1 MRPHIRLGR
10 LFGITV
16 GLHYTWFLVALLI
29 GVSLDA
35 HFRQLHP
42 EWGGALIFWS
52 SVSTAILFFA
62 SLLLH
67 ELSHALVATRNGLHV
82 RAIVLFALGGV
93 AQIEGEAPDAS
104 SELRMGVV
112 GPLVSVALGLLL
124 LEAATIVGWDGASEP
139 MTPLPSMLV
148 WLGSINLML
157 AAFNMLPAFPLDG
170 GRVLRALMWWWSGD
184 AVRATRLASS
194 LGQALA
200 YGLVM
205 LGLTTFVLTGAFGG
219 LWISLI
225 GWFLLEAA
233 RESYLLVAVRQALR
247 EMRVMD
253 LMRPSWPQVEADL
266 PLDRFVHEQLLHGG
280 PRTWAVRRGDHVE
293 GLVTP
298 AEVRKVEQPL
308 WSRITVEQVMEPLEG
323 MPAVSPGQPALEV
336 MERMAR
342 DGVEELPVIENGEFR
357 GLFTRAGVLEYL
369 QRRDELHV

>member
-219 LWISLI
+219 LWTSLI